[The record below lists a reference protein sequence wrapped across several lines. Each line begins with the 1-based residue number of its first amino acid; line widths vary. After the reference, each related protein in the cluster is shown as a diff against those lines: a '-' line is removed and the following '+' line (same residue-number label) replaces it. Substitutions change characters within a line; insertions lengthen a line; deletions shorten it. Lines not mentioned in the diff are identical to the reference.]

1 MSDEKEQREEEEQ
14 MDLQSTDGADDAGD
28 DQNEEGEEG
37 DHTNDDDQGNES
49 VPKKRLTKSEK
60 KLLARQKHREMLHA
74 AKARKKQQKKEQKQQ
89 LRAEKGDTS
98 SDRPPRTAEDI
109 EEQRAINEERRIRK
123 QKELQTFLQGCN
135 NNFEIILDCA
145 WENEHNYQTLS
156 SLVQQIVF
164 CYGANKKAKH
174 PCGVRLFGMG
184 PETKTRLD
192 KLHCPNWKG
201 FHAYEEDF
209 TAHIDDW
216 YSRDPVVVDSVSSEA
231 AAASSVSQED
241 ETLDDNIP
249 AIPTKKRQIV
259 YLTSDAEETLETLD
273 PNCAYVIGGI
283 VDRNRLKGI
292 TYQKACTHKLRAA
305 KLPIKEWFSLAAT
318 HVLTVNHVFEI
329 MLNFQA
335 TQSWTDAMNAVLPKR
350 KEAKLIGSSEGNSD
364 DEEQDND
371 EADRADQPSDA
382 KRPRL
387 SGHAIA
393 AAVAVED
400 QSVEPEQRDS

>member
-1 MSDEKEQREEEEQ
+1 MMSDEKEQREEEEQ
-14 MDLQSTDGADDAGD
+14 MDLQSAIGAEDASDD
-28 DQNEEGEEG
+28 DQDGEG
-37 DHTNDDDQGNES
+37 DHTNDDQGNES
-49 VPKKRLTKSEK
+49 APKKRLTKSEK

-89 LRAEKGDTS
+89 LRAERGDTS
-98 SDRPPRTAEDI
+98 SDRPPRTVEDD
-109 EEQRAINEERRIRK
+109 EEQRAISEERRIRK
-123 QKELQTFLQGCN
+123 QKELQTFLQACN
-135 NNFEIILDCA
+135 NNFEIILDCT

-209 TAHIDDW
+209 TVHIDDW
-216 YSRDPVVVDSVSSEA
+216 YSRDPVVDSISSEA
-231 AAASSVSQED
+231 AGASSVSED
-241 ETLDDNIP
+241 DEALADNIP

-364 DEEQDND
+364 EGDEGND
-371 EADRADQPSDA
+371 EVDREDQPSDA

-387 SGHAIA
+387 SSDHMVA
-393 AAVAVED
+393 AET
-400 QSVEPEQRDS
+400 EQRDS